1 MHPQGPMPWNDERLR
16 ELHFPCA
23 FFEHQGSVL
32 TLACSNPG
40 PSPTC
45 PGQNCLWGGGSQT
58 HAPTPLISVP
68 CSTLV
73 RELSPDTSSLLS
85 RHIQRLSSAVFVMS
99 QNPRDCAEPAK
110 NVGSAAAPGPSIPA
124 SEHLQVRVG
133 WAAASHRCPH
143 ISSSSHVEDGQTS
156 LHRSASAAS
165 SQETQTYSGP
175 SKESNTVAGP
185 GVRNNCPSSSI
196 LCRPRLRL
204 FAENSIKTSVLTL
217 LPLA

>member
-1 MHPQGPMPWNDERLR
+1 MPWNDERLR

-110 NVGSAAAPGPSIPA
+110 NVGSAAAPAPA
-124 SEHLQVRVG
+124 SLPLSISRSGWAGQQPLTAVPTSVVPATWKTDRRPYTGLPVQHLPRRPRPTVGQVRR
-133 WAAASHRCPH
+133 A
-143 ISSSSHVEDGQTS
+143 IQ
-156 LHRSASAAS
+156 
-165 SQETQTYSGP
+165 
-175 SKESNTVAGP
+175 
-185 GVRNNCPSSSI
+185 
-196 LCRPRLRL
+196 
-204 FAENSIKTSVLTL
+204 
-217 LPLA
+217 